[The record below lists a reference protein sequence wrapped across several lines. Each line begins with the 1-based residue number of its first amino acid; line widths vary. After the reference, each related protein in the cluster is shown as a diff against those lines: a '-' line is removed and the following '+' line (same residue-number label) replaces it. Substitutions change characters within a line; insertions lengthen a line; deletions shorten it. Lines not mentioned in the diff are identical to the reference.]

1 MAIGLVIIELYTIHS
16 ENVVKIKLFLPVLTF
31 KDECITFNFN
41 LITSVYNKCA
51 NANCPLIF

>member
-41 LITSVYNKCA
+41 L
-51 NANCPLIF
+51 